1 MIAWLNPAAL
11 TGLVLLAGP
20 ILVHLLLR
28 HRARRVAF
36 PSLRFVRASRTAA
49 ARMRLP
55 SDPFLL
61 LLRLAIVGVAVLALA
76 RPLVIVPARIAS
88 WNARAARAIVV
99 DVRESMN
106 PVAADASKAA
116 AAEAQSTAFAWRID
130 ASDLET
136 GFAKAVTVLK
146 TAPPAQREIVVISD
160 FQAGALSPPDLER
173 IPTDIGL
180 RFVQLGGGPAER
192 VVDGVNVFSAD
203 GSPRREFVLSAD
215 ATRVRHLVPQPAT
228 TGLDLVASPSDAA
241 AVESLRR
248 AVIGAGTPAPSP
260 SEPVAVAFEGAAL
273 PAVRPLKTGWM
284 LETVLRLHGDRE
296 IAQACEK
303 RGATTPGRS
312 DGPWHTL
319 CSDSDGGALVSA
331 AATDSALFIHVSAP
345 ASAFLAAAV
354 VRGVLVARQGSD
366 ARPEG
371 EVRTMSSGEL
381 TKLMRAPGP
390 VTRIQGFGQ
399 TSDARWCWALVLAL
413 IAIETL
419 ARRVR
424 NASAQEA
431 HSHAA

>member
-1 MIAWLNPAAL
+1 MAWLNPAAL

-55 SDPFLL
+55 SDPWLL
-61 LLRLAIVGVAVLALA
+61 LLRLGIVGVAVFALA
-76 RPLVIVPARIAS
+76 RPLAIVPARIAS

-99 DVRESMN
+99 DVSESMRL
-106 PVAADASKAA
+106 VAAEASRAA
-116 AAEAQSTAFAWRID
+116 AAEAESTAFAWRIE

-136 GFAKAVTVLK
+136 AFAKAVTVLK
-146 TAPPAQREIVVISD
+146 TAPPARREIVVISD
-160 FQAGALSPPDLER
+160 FQAGALSRVDLDGIPP
-173 IPTDIGL
+173 DIGL
-180 RFVQLGGGPAER
+180 RFVQLGRATAAR
-192 VVDGVNVFSAD
+192 IVDGVNVFRAD
-203 GSPRREFVLSAD
+203 GSPRMEVVLSAD

-228 TGLDLVASPSDAA
+228 TGLDLVASPSEAA
-241 AVESLRR
+241 AVESLRK
-248 AVIGAGTPAPSP
+248 AVIAAGTPAPSP

-273 PAVRPLKTGWM
+273 PAVRRLKTGWM

-303 RGATTPGRS
+303 SGAKTPVHS
-312 DGPWHTL
+312 DVPWHTL
-319 CSDSDGGALVSA
+319 CYGSDGRALVSA
-331 AATDSALFIHVSAP
+331 AATDSALLIHVSAP

-354 VRGVLVARQGSD
+354 VRGVLVARQGSV
-366 ARPEG
+366 ARPED
-371 EVRTMSSGEL
+371 EVRAMSSAEL

-390 VTRIQGFGQ
+390 VTRIQEFGQ

-413 IAIETL
+413 MAIEIL

-424 NASAQEA
+424 NAPAQEA